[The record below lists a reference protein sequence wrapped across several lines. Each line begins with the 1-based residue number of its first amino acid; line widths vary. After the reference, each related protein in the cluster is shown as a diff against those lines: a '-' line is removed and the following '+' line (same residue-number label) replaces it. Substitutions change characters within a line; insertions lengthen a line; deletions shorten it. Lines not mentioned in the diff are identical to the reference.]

1 MNADLKDI
9 NGETFKTSRVTDNMS
24 PRYPISAP
32 MEKLGLRAD
41 DALPNG
47 ATKSADGKKVSAV
60 AYSAVLPTGMKP
72 CVRVRD
78 AMYRSR

>member
-1 MNADLKDI
+1 
-9 NGETFKTSRVTDNMS
+9 MS

-60 AYSAVLPTGMKP
+60 ACSAVACSAVLPTGMKT

-78 AMYRSR
+78 AVCRSR